1 MARQRTTDRRGHQC
15 VGWKIVADVAKSLF
29 VSQRFQELN
38 DGSSARSLQV
48 VLSCSVYTVS
58 AVTPTGTSVVVEG
71 QQEVGDLVA
80 DSVVL
85 VASPVVPHVE
95 VVSFRVVVQARL
107 GEKPQL
113 RGHHIVRRCV
123 PVAVT
128 KPTDRL
134 R

>member
-71 QQEVGDLVA
+71 QLLRTPEGTKQPVELKATRVLSVGPCDAGSYPIPKKRVNLKT
-80 DSVVL
+80 L
-85 VASPVVPHVE
+85 IF
-95 VVSFRVVVQARL
+95 SFL
-107 GEKPQL
+107 
-113 RGHHIVRRCV
+113 
-123 PVAVT
+123 
-128 KPTDRL
+128 
-134 R
+134 